1 VLLPACPPFPGVSL
15 QRNTIMQGKLLDF
28 EVTFGRGPKPLLY
41 QAFRLQQGAVYNA
54 PELKTLW
61 RQNP

>member
-1 VLLPACPPFPGVSL
+1 
-15 QRNTIMQGKLLDF
+15 LLDF